1 MTTRETIVAPTIEWI
16 DVSDREDERYR
27 RTLAERRA
35 PAVRE
40 AHRLLAEDRYDEAEQ
55 AIRRVD
61 DSMYGAV
68 EIAKLYRRRLEQLA
82 ARGVNEATKPHL
94 TRVFERAVRAA
105 YGAYPEPHTAIEA
118 EQYDTGRE
126 TDRAEL
132 VRILG
137 YDPRGI

>member
-1 MTTRETIVAPTIEWI
+1 
-16 DVSDREDERYR
+16 VSDREYERYLKA
-27 RTLAERRA
+27 LAARRA

-40 AHRLLAEDRYDEAEQ
+40 ADRLLAEDRYDEAEQ

-61 DSMYGAV
+61 DSIYGAV

-82 ARGVNEATKPHL
+82 AGGVTENTKPHL
-94 TRVFERAVRAA
+94 ARVFERAVQAA

-118 EQYDTGRE
+118 EQYDSGRE
-126 TDRAEL
+126 SDRAEL

>member
-1 MTTRETIVAPTIEWI
+1 M
-16 DVSDREDERYR
+16 SDRQTERYLK
-27 RTLAERRA
+27 TLAERRA

-40 AHRLLAEDRYDEAEQ
+40 ADRLLAEDRYDEAEQ

-61 DSMYGAV
+61 DSIYGAV
-68 EIAKLYRRRLEQLA
+68 EIAKLYRRRLEQLVED
-82 ARGVNEATKPHL
+82 GVTQATRPQL
-94 TRVFERAVRAA
+94 ARVFERAVQAA

-126 TDRAEL
+126 IDRAEL

>member
-1 MTTRETIVAPTIEWI
+1 MR
-16 DVSDREDERYR
+16 DREYERYL

-40 AHRLLAEDRYDEAEQ
+40 ADRLLAEERYDEAEQ

-61 DSMYGAV
+61 DSIYGAV
-68 EIAKLYRRRLEQLA
+68 EIGKLYRRRLEQLVA
-82 ARGVNEATKPHL
+82 GGVTQAMKPQLARM
-94 TRVFERAVRAA
+94 FQRAVQAA

-118 EQYDTGRE
+118 EQYNTGRE
-126 TDRAEL
+126 MDRAAL

-137 YDPRGI
+137 HDPRGI

>member
-1 MTTRETIVAPTIEWI
+1 
-16 DVSDREDERYR
+16 VSDREYARHL

-40 AHRLLAEDRYDEAEQ
+40 ADRLLAEDRYDEAEQ

-61 DSMYGAV
+61 DSIYGAV
-68 EIAKLYRRRLEQLA
+68 EIALLYRRRLEQLA
-82 ARGVNEATKPHL
+82 AGGVTEHTKPHL
-94 TRVFERAVRAA
+94 ARVFERAVQAA

-118 EQYDTGRE
+118 EQCATGRE